1 VNMARQISVLFLC
14 LGNICRS
21 PMAEIVMRDLVSMD
35 PIFSKLPIKWVVD
48 SAGTSNEHEGDEPDH
63 RTIQI
68 CRQRLGQARMPSPL
82 HRARQLQTADF
93 DRFDYILG
101 MDSRNVRG
109 ATSIAKRLSEP
120 ARAKLALLCSYDP
133 QATTEV
139 PDPYYGGLDGFNQIY
154 DQITRSLRV
163 FIERVSSVAQ

>member
-1 VNMARQISVLFLC
+1 
-14 LGNICRS
+14 
-21 PMAEIVMRDLVSMD
+21 
-35 PIFSKLPIKWVVD
+35 
-48 SAGTSNEHEGDEPDH
+48 
-63 RTIQI
+63 
-68 CRQRLGQARMPSPL
+68 MPSPL

-120 ARAKLALLCSYDP
+120 ARAKLELLCSYDP